1 MKQHLPIK
9 MGGVIAA
16 LILLSIAVGAILSGS
31 PGISAQAVTTTPTPI
46 DAIPRPVDAIPR
58 PIQTTA
64 TPTPSLIPT
73 SNSTISTPVPRTVQT
88 AFTASATE
96 GRVSITLN
104 DVTNIEWVQVWVGT
118 PDLNTTLH
126 LGMVRISDQR
136 NLHRYDLHCA
146 DHPDR
151 EPRRLRELH
160 STLECD
166 YWLYPE

>member
-73 SNSTISTPVPRTVQT
+73 SNSTISTPVPRSVRTT
-88 AFTASATE
+88 FTASANE
-96 GRVSITLN
+96 GNVSITLN
-104 DVTNIEWVQVWVGT
+104 DVTNIEWVQV
-118 PDLNTTLH
+118 
-126 LGMVRISDQR
+126 
-136 NLHRYDLHCA
+136 
-146 DHPDR
+146 
-151 EPRRLRELH
+151 
-160 STLECD
+160 
-166 YWLYPE
+166 